1 MDLQIAAG
9 ERSLRGRDRAVD
21 RALGSAE
28 DGSLVSGGN
37 VVVYRNLSSFQSLR
51 GVRWAILLEQPEDEA
66 YALARATT
74 RDTLRVAL
82 AGLPPR
88 QRDVVTCRYL
98 AGLSEQETA
107 QVLGLA
113 RGTVKS
119 RAARG
124 LARLRADLDDRAV
137 GPDRRGEGDDG

>member
-1 MDLQIAAG
+1 
-9 ERSLRGRDRAVD
+9 
-21 RALGSAE
+21 
-28 DGSLVSGGN
+28 
-37 VVVYRNLSSFQSLR
+37 
-51 GVRWAILLEQPEDEA
+51 
-66 YALARATT
+66 
-74 RDTLRVAL
+74 
-82 AGLPPR
+82 
-88 QRDVVTCRYL
+88 VVTCRYL

-137 GPDRRGEGDDG
+137 GPDRRGEGGDG

>member
-1 MDLQIAAG
+1 MTVATPEAA
-9 ERSLRGRDRAVD
+9 
-21 RALGSAE
+21 
-28 DGSLVSGGN
+28 
-37 VVVYRNLSSFQSLR
+37 
-51 GVRWAILLEQPEDEA
+51 LLA
-66 YALARATT
+66 ATT

-119 RAARG
+119 RRPGPGPPASRPRRPGGRAR
-124 LARLRADLDDRAV
+124 
-137 GPDRRGEGDDG
+137 PPGEGDDG